1 MLVALLAGVFDPP
14 PEALTIPF
22 GYLAIVTI
30 GVAVVAATVVVIFQR
45 AHARADPA
53 ALRSE

>member
-14 PEALTIPF
+14 PEALIFPF
-22 GYLAIVTI
+22 GYLAIVMI
-30 GVAVVAATVVVIFQR
+30 GVVVVAATVVIAFQR

-53 ALRSE
+53 ALKPE